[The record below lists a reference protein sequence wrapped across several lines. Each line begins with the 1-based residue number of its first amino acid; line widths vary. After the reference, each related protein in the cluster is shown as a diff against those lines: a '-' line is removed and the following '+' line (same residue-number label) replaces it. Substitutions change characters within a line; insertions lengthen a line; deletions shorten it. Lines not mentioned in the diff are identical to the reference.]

1 MRNYSNESNAVTYLL
16 LSLHVLAD
24 ASIDAAHLPHAEIRL
39 ARHLHH
45 TLLETKITHP
55 ATEQSDRWKSVKILY

>member
-1 MRNYSNESNAVTYLL
+1 MELVELEYLLAITYLF
-16 LSLHVLAD
+16 LSLHVLAY
-24 ASIDAAHLPHAEIRL
+24 APINAAHLPHAEIRL

-55 ATEQSDRWKSVKILY
+55 ASEQGDRG